1 MMALYHGDS
10 LRVLDSLAAA
20 SIDAMITDPPAGIA
34 FMGEA
39 WDDYRRACNGND
51 TGRPNVFGRTSAR
64 GPEYGRGD
72 RHVFIERLG
81 TILSKTLRVLKP
93 GAHALVWA
101 IPRTSHWTATALE
114 DAGFEIRDR
123 ISHLFGQGMPKS
135 RNLRGEHDGWG
146 TGLKPAIEDW
156 YLVRKPL
163 ARSSVEKQMRE
174 TGTGALNIAASRVG
188 NSKRV
193 PGFLSRTAGSSLSGS
208 RDGSLRR
215 ETGGESGHN
224 PNIGRWPANVILSHD
239 ESCTDD
245 ACDVLCPVRLI
256 DLQSG
261 HLKSG
266 KMKAG
271 TPRPRKKN
279 CYGQVSGPACVV
291 DIKGDEGGASRFFH
305 RFVYAGKVPPAER
318 RLPNGKNDHPTV
330 KSQQLMRHLV
340 TLVTPPGGVVL
351 DPFAGSG
358 STLLAAR
365 DLGFGFVGIEQEE
378 RYVEIIEKRLG
389 IARQS

>member
-1 MMALYHGDS
+1 
-10 LRVLDSLAAA
+10 
-20 SIDAMITDPPAGIA
+20 
-34 FMGEA
+34 
-39 WDDYRRACNGND
+39 
-51 TGRPNVFGRTSAR
+51 
-64 GPEYGRGD
+64 
-72 RHVFIERLG
+72 
-81 TILSKTLRVLKP
+81 
-93 GAHALVWA
+93 
-101 IPRTSHWTATALE
+101 
-114 DAGFEIRDR
+114 
-123 ISHLFGQGMPKS
+123 
-135 RNLRGEHDGWG
+135 
-146 TGLKPAIEDW
+146 
-156 YLVRKPL
+156 
-163 ARSSVEKQMRE
+163 MRE

-188 NSKRV
+188 SA
-193 PGFLSRTAGSSLSGS
+193 T
-208 RDGSLRR
+208 
-215 ETGGESGHN
+215 
-224 PNIGRWPANVILSHD
+224 GRWPANVVLSHGA
-239 ESCTDD
+239 SCTDD
-245 ACDVLCPVRLI
+245 ACDVLCPVRLL

-365 DLGFGFVGIEQEE
+365 DLGFGFIGIEREE
-378 RYVEIIEKRLG
+378 RYVEIIEKRMRIERKPCLNK
-389 IARQS
+389 